1 MSTVDICFTCVVLEK
16 EFYKHDET
24 WLPVPPDDRFHADKH
39 TGIKGIQG
47 CQNSSYLDATLYGMF
62 TFSDAFDFILLEKV
76 ATSVEEACLQ
86 KILKSEIVYPLRKYV
101 RKIELLLHSYLY
113 VVLQSYVA

>member
-1 MSTVDICFTCVVLEK
+1 
-16 EFYKHDET
+16 
-24 WLPVPPDDRFHADKH
+24 
-39 TGIKGIQG
+39 
-47 CQNSSYLDATLYGMF
+47 MF

-101 RKIELLLHSYLY
+101 RKIGILLHSYLY
-113 VVLQSYVA
+113 VVL